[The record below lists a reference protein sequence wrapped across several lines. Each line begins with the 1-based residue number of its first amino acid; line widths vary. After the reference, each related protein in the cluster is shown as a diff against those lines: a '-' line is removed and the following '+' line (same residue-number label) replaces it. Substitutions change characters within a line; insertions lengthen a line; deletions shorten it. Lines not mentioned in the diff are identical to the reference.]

1 MTMAITL
8 TESAARQIKNQLAG
22 RGKGLGLRVGVKKV
36 GCSGFAY
43 TFDYADEVREG
54 DRLFESHDAT
64 IVVAAESLAFLDCS
78 RLNFVKD
85 GLKQMFSFD
94 NPNVDNTC
102 GCGESF
108 SLNEANKRYLQCRK
122 ADSDF
127 GECRSNSNEHGTAK
141 SRQSAL
147 QARVRHRNRV
157 RCCA

>member
-43 TFDYADEVREG
+43 TFDYADEAREG
-54 DRLFESHDAT
+54 DRSFESHDAT
-64 IVVAAESLAFLDCS
+64 IVVAAESLAFLDGS
-78 RLNFVKD
+78 RLDFVQD
-85 GLKQMFSFD
+85 GLKQMFAFD

-108 SLNEANKRYLQCRK
+108 SLKEATK
-122 ADSDF
+122 A
-127 GECRSNSNEHGTAK
+127 
-141 SRQSAL
+141 
-147 QARVRHRNRV
+147 
-157 RCCA
+157 